1 MNYDR
6 IPEVLKHRPQWVV
19 WGVPG
24 EFLKAPFQPENLLR
38 LKIVPAKSGV
48 PGTWGTFEAAA
59 RCVRQGLAK
68 GIGYEFAGQGIYGVD
83 LDHVIGE
90 NGMVTPQAREIVE
103 GLASYT
109 EVSPSGHGLH
119 IFITAENVAITR
131 HRKQGGF
138 VEIYTNARY
147 FTVTGNVYGGYD
159 RIADRPAELQKIH
172 DRYLLPKP
180 PLAALTSKAVTP
192 IYSVESPL
200 YAPDYL
206 CRGLEKDPVLRAC
219 WNGERRCG
227 DESASDQALMNKLA
241 YWCNADPGAMMAAF
255 LQSPYF
261 SQKGEAHQKKCRRAD
276 YLPNTAK
283 TACAALRSTAHEDT
297 LRYRQS
303 RKHEDA
309 R

>member
-1 MNYDR
+1 MRKFEN
-6 IPEVLKHRPQWVV
+6 IPKHLKNQQQWVV
-19 WGVPG
+19 WGIVG
-24 EFLKAPFQPENLLR
+24 EPPKAPFNPERLLK
-38 LKIVPAKSGV
+38 LKTEPAKSGV
-48 PGTWGTFEAAA
+48 SDTWGTYEEAV
-59 RCVRQGLAK
+59 RCVCQGLAL
-68 GIGYEFAGQGIYGVD
+68 GIGYEFNGQGVYGVD
-83 LDHVIGE
+83 LDHVISESGII
-90 NGMVTPQAREIVE
+90 TPQAQEIVD

-109 EVSPSGHGLH
+109 EVSPSGRGLH
-119 IFITAENVAITR
+119 IFVTADHANIIR

-147 FTVTGNVYGGYD
+147 FTMTGNAYGGYD
-159 RIADRPAELQKIH
+159 HIAHRSAELQKIH
-172 DRYLLPKP
+172 DQYLLPETPKEN
-180 PLAALTSKAVTP
+180 TSAHF
-192 IYSVESPL
+192 VESPL
-200 YAPDYL
+200 CAPDYL
-206 CRGLEKDPVLRAC
+206 RRGLEKDPILRAC

-241 YWCNADPGAMMAAF
+241 YWCNANLGEMMAAF

-297 LRYRQS
+297 LRYR
-303 RKHEDA
+303 RDIIREEA